1 MRRNLARATSLLLC
15 LSLLGWAG
23 RLAANFDTAPT
34 RLDAPAQDGL
44 PSVLSG
50 AADALRLVL
59 EPGYYSLRADFSAA
73 KSARRLAIYVLKPCP
88 EGLLGLGC
96 TPQWVPLTALESGA
110 DLSGGI
116 PVQNEP
122 AFLVLALR
130 QEAAA
135 DGTLQWRQCRLLG
148 SSLGTTPGAARPSR
162 LSIDFDDGEGGQDHL
177 LLLSAQD

>member
-1 MRRNLARATSLLLC
+1 MRHTIARAASLLLC
-15 LSLLGWAG
+15 LSLLGRAES
-23 RLAANFDTAPT
+23 LAANFDTALT
-34 RLDAPAQDGL
+34 RLETPAQDGL
-44 PSVLSG
+44 PSVLSQG
-50 AADALRLVL
+50 ADALRLVL
-59 EPGYYSLRADFSAA
+59 DPGYYSLRADFSAA
-73 KSARRLAIYVLKPCP
+73 KSIRRLAVYALKPCP

-96 TPQWVPLTALESGA
+96 APQWVPLAALQSGA
-110 DLSGGI
+110 DPGGGI

-148 SSLGTTPGAARPSR
+148 SSLGTTPGTDRPSR

-177 LLLSAQD
+177 LLLSPQD